1 MPVFWNTHSERSDA
15 RVTLRRGRGRRA
27 ARPSFEGLEGRQLL
41 SASRTLL
48 TGGGVYNVSLD
59 GPGNLAIRPSGRGVV
74 DVFLLGTTEQ
84 SALSVDLSRTFAGFS
99 GPELGIRRLLIR
111 TGELGA
117 INATQS
123 ARLLGPASPIRSDVS
138 TVAFAEIGPDAR
150 LVIDG
155 DLGTLST
162 RRDASIGPFGALVV
176 TGDVTG
182 DVAIGGDLNVDGG
195 LVSIG
200 RDLQGGASIGGDLVL
215 DGNGLFYVG
224 RDVGGAIA
232 VDGDL
237 LAGAPGG
244 LVVGR
249 DLGRLVVVGD
259 LDLAAG
265 GVVRV
270 LGDLDAIEVDGTV
283 RGDNFEDEDIR
294 VGLNLGGFIVRGGAS
309 DRPGVAGLDLD
320 VGKTIMGIDVAHG
333 IFESVITAGVLID
346 GVDVG
351 PDGPVAIR
359 NTEIRA
365 GVQLQNLLFTGD
377 VVTDRSINL
386 GRPTRIIA
394 GLDRAGNRVD
404 VSSITGLTI
413 TGTLIDAV
421 VAASVA
427 PGGPFA
433 TFDAPGGVVLV
444 GPADD
449 QMAVPNF
456 TAPPFNRAI
465 DPSIDDIVGMGTIEA
480 NVIGGVVSTRTPE
493 QEQFDYAGLF
503 AADTSGVRVGN
514 LPGN

>member
-1 MPVFWNTHSERSDA
+1 MFWTTHSEGSDA
-15 RVTLRRGRGRRA
+15 RSTLNRGRDRRA
-27 ARPSFEGLEGRQLL
+27 ARPSLEGLEGRQLL

-48 TGGGVYNVSLD
+48 SGGGVYNVTLD
-59 GPGNLAIRPSGRGVV
+59 GPGNLALRPSGRGVV
-74 DVFLLGTTEQ
+74 DLLLLGTTDQ
-84 SALSVDLSRTFAGFS
+84 SALSVDLTRTFAGFS
-99 GPELGIRRLLIR
+99 GPELGIRRLVIR

-117 INATQS
+117 INAPQS
-123 ARLLGPASPIRSDVS
+123 ARLLGPATPIRSDVS
-138 TVAFAEIGPDAR
+138 TVSLAEIGPDAQ

-182 DVAIGGDLNVDGG
+182 DVTIGGDLTIDGG

-200 RDLQGGASIGGDLVL
+200 RDLRGDATIGGDLVL
-215 DGNGLFYVG
+215 DGRGVLYVG
-224 RDVGGAIA
+224 RDVAGTLAI
-232 VDGDL
+232 DGDL

-270 LGDLDAIEVDGTV
+270 LGDLGSIEVDGTV
-283 RGDNFEDEDIR
+283 RGDGFTDEDIR
-294 VGLNLGGFIVRGGAS
+294 VGLSLGGFLVRGGAT
-309 DRPGVAGLDLD
+309 DQPGVRGLDLD
-320 VGKTIMGIDVAHG
+320 VGKTILGIDVAHG
-333 IFESVITAGVLID
+333 IFESFITAGVLID

-365 GVQLQNLLFTGD
+365 GVQLRNLRFNGD
-377 VVTDRSINL
+377 VVTDRSLNL

-394 GLDRAGNRVD
+394 GLDRAGNAID
-404 VSSITGLTI
+404 GSSISALTI
-413 TGTLIDAV
+413 TGALIDAV
-421 VAASVA
+421 VASSVT

-433 TFDAPGGVVLV
+433 TFDAPGGVTIV

-449 QMAVPNF
+449 PIAVPNF
-456 TAPPFNRAI
+456 TAPPFDRAL
-465 DPSIDDIVGMGTIEA
+465 DPSIDDVVGMGAIEA
-480 NVIGGVVSTRTPE
+480 NVLGGVVSTRTPE